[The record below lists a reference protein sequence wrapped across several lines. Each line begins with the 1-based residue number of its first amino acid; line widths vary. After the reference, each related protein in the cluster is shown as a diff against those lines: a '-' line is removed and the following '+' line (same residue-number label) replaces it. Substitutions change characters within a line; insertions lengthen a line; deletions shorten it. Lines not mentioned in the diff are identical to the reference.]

1 MITATVLVGEKPLTG
16 NEEGSATVTAAGIAG
31 ALVMITLMIMY
42 IVATTIDAH
51 RAQVAADLAA
61 VAAAE
66 ALYGGRDACQTA
78 VIVTGY
84 NHADLTN
91 CQVDGADVIV
101 QATVRAATVQAKAG
115 PL

>member
-1 MITATVLVGEKPLTG
+1 MITAPALIG
-16 NEEGSATVTAAGIAG
+16 NEALIGNDEGSATVTAAGIAG
-31 ALVMITLMIMY
+31 ALVMITLMMIY
-42 IVATTIDAH
+42 IVATTIDTH

-66 ALYGGRDACQTA
+66 ALYAGRDACQTA
-78 VIVTGY
+78 AVVTGY

-91 CQVDGADVIV
+91 CQIDGTDVIV
-101 QATVRAATVQAKAG
+101 HATVRAAIVRAKAG

>member
-1 MITATVLVGEKPLTG
+1 MITVAALMGNKPLLG
-16 NEEGSATVTAAGIAG
+16 NEEGSATITAAGIAG
-31 ALVMITLMIMY
+31 ALVMITLMIIY

-66 ALYGGRDACQTA
+66 ALYEGADACHTA
-78 VIVTGY
+78 TIVTGY
-84 NHADLTN
+84 NQADLTD
-91 CQVDGADVIV
+91 CRIDGADVIV